1 MSHSNLNPRGRADG
15 ATAVTEAPRRRRW
28 LLPLLL
34 ALLAL
39 LAVLLLSRCG
49 NDDDTNTGA
58 NTGATTTPGASAT
71 SLTSAPTDATTPSPT
86 DPAAT
91 PSTTATASATD
102 GSNAAAGAA
111 AGSITAGRNVILGD
125 GGVKD
130 MAAYTGQSAQGRGVP
145 VQSVPADEGF
155 WAGTSAT
162 DRVWVQLTGEAGES
176 PYQVKQGD
184 LVDFTGTVT
193 AAASGFADEVGLS
206 AAEGADQLT
215 QQKQYVL
222 VKKSD
227 VTLSE

>member
-1 MSHSNLNPRGRADG
+1 MSHPDLNPRGRADG

-49 NDDDTNTGA
+49 NDDDTNNTGA
-58 NTGATTTPGASAT
+58 NTGATTTPGASGT

-91 PSTTATASATD
+91 PSTTASASATD
-102 GSNAAAGAA
+102 AAAAGAA
-111 AGSITAGRNVILGD
+111 GGSITAGSNVILGD

-130 MAAYTGQSAQGRGVP
+130 MAAYTGQSAQGRSVP

-184 LVDFTGTVT
+184 LVDFTGTIT
-193 AAASGFADEVGLS
+193 PAASGCADEVGLT
-206 AAEGADQLT
+206 AAEGAEQLT

>member
-1 MSHSNLNPRGRADG
+1 
-15 ATAVTEAPRRRRW
+15 
-28 LLPLLL
+28 
-34 ALLAL
+34 
-39 LAVLLLSRCG
+39 VLLLSRCG

-71 SLTSAPTDATTPSPT
+71 SLTSAPTDATTPVSHRPRSHPV
-86 DPAAT
+86 DDCLGVRDRRCCRRR
-91 PSTTATASATD
+91 S
-102 GSNAAAGAA
+102 
-111 AGSITAGRNVILGD
+111 GRQHHRWQQRHPRR

-184 LVDFTGTVT
+184 LVDFTGTIT
-193 AAASGFADEVGLS
+193 PAASGFADEVGLT